1 VTRLGLPGDAA
12 DARCRSPMRP
22 SYASGAPVVL
32 AGDYNVVPTDPDIYP
47 TRSWDHD
54 ALLQPESRAYQRLL
68 SQGWTHAVRALRPKE
83 PVYTFWDYMR
93 GRWERDGGLRL
104 DPFLLSPTAE
114 PLQDAG
120 VDRHVRGVEGARPCA
135 CLDKPS
141 GRAKAP
147 QLNCTTSSETS
158 GFGGFTQG
166 EDIDRPRRR

>member
-1 VTRLGLPGDAA
+1 MTRLGLPGDAA

-93 GRWERDGGLRL
+93 NRWPRNAGLRIDHL
-104 DPFLLSPTAE
+104 LLSPELGAH
-114 PLQDAG
+114 LVDAN
-120 VDRHVRGVEGARPCA
+120 VDRAQRGKEKASDHAPAWIR
-135 CLDKPS
+135 LD
-141 GRAKAP
+141 
-147 QLNCTTSSETS
+147 
-158 GFGGFTQG
+158 
-166 EDIDRPRRR
+166 